1 MIMPIEKGDLVK
13 FEYSAY
19 MKSSGQV
26 VDTTDEE
33 EAKKAGIYDPK
44 KTYGPAVV
52 TVGENQVLKGVDE
65 MLIGMDENETKE
77 FDVEPEKGF
86 GPRNEDLVRII
97 PLKQFKHAG
106 INPVPGQ
113 VVNIDNTH
121 AVIRAVNSG
130 RVVTD
135 FNHPLAGITL
145 KYKVKV
151 LKDAKTEEDKVK
163 LVFDKYKVKCDV
175 KVADGKVEVNY
186 GSEQYNNDRAR
197 DLSALGLVA
206 REVKQYGV
214 KMISFKGEWK
224 I

>member
-1 MIMPIEKGDLVK
+1 MSIEKGDLVK

-19 MKSSGQV
+19 IKSSGQI

-44 KTYGPAVV
+44 KSYGPAII

-65 MLIGMDENETKE
+65 MLVGMNENDEKE

-86 GPRNEDLVRII
+86 GQRNEDLVRII
-97 PLKQFKHAG
+97 PLKQFRQAG

-121 AVIRAVNSG
+121 AVIKAVNSG

-135 FNHPLAGITL
+135 FNHPLAGVTL
-145 KYKVKV
+145 KYKVKI
-151 LKDAKTEEDKVK
+151 LKDAKTNDEKVN
-163 LVFDKYKVKCDV
+163 LVFDKYKVKCS
-175 KVADGKVEVNY
+175 AKVEGDKVEADY
-186 GSEQYNNDRAR
+186 GSTEYNNDRAR
-197 DLSALGLVA
+197 DLSALGLIA
-206 REVKQYGV
+206 RDIKPYGI
-214 KMISFKGEWK
+214 KAISFKGEWK
-224 I
+224 L